1 MTLYTI
7 QGMPANIYESIV
19 EGVKNKR
26 KKLAL
31 LIAGGSLLSRGSLQ
45 RCVEIIKKT
54 TDIPLVLFP
63 GSTDQIDPNADGILF
78 LSLISGRNPD
88 NLIGKHVISAP
99 LLKKTSLEIIPTGYI
114 LIDGGTSTSASYM
127 SNTVPIPYTK
137 KDIAVCTAMAGE
149 MLGLK
154 LIYLDT
160 GSGALNHVSANMI
173 KEVKK
178 NIGIPL
184 IIGGG
189 IKTPEDA
196 YDICTAGAD
205 MIVIGTVAEQSPELI
220 SEIVS
225 AVNQSSAYIAG
236 LK

>member
-1 MTLYTI
+1 LTLYTI

>member
-1 MTLYTI
+1 
-7 QGMPANIYESIV
+7 
-19 EGVKNKR
+19 
-26 KKLAL
+26 
-31 LIAGGSLLSRGSLQ
+31 
-45 RCVEIIKKT
+45 
-54 TDIPLVLFP
+54 
-63 GSTDQIDPNADGILF
+63 
-78 LSLISGRNPD
+78 
-88 NLIGKHVISAP
+88 
-99 LLKKTSLEIIPTGYI
+99 
-114 LIDGGTSTSASYM
+114 M